1 MAKPFPINVDV
12 QPNPANPHSWLPLMG
27 HSPGESGPGG
37 VRVMWGVLR
46 PEYRS
51 FSPSLST
58 FVRMKLAPAAGA
70 NATPWAITAYRYEVL
85 LPAFASD
92 HLRDP
97 RLLIEAAERE
107 QPADAKALA
116 AYVTLTSSPD
126 RLHAA
131 WEIGRTLAKNLVDD
145 HDVAA
150 LLVQHVPSLAGGS
163 AQPHLHL
170 VIPGPRR
177 VTRYGMFSTL
187 VGDLAG
193 DRGRDLVLTL
203 LAGIVGETSA

>member
-1 MAKPFPINVDV
+1 MAKPFPINADV
-12 QPNPANPHSWLPLMG
+12 QPDSANPHSWLPLLG
-27 HSPGESGPGG
+27 HPPGESGPGG
-37 VRVMWGVLR
+37 LRVLWGVLR

-70 NATPWAITAYRYEVL
+70 NAAPWTITAYRHEVL

-97 RLLIEAAERE
+97 RMLIEAAERE
-107 QPADAKALA
+107 KPADAKALA

-131 WEIGRTLAKNLVDD
+131 WEIGRTLAKRVVDD

-163 AQPHLHL
+163 ARPHLHL

-177 VTRYGMFSTL
+177 ITRFSMFSTL

-193 DRGRDLVLTL
+193 DRGRDLVLKL
-203 LAGIVGETSA
+203 LAGTVEETSA